1 MFSRIYRTNSVGT
14 GTRQRV
20 MLPDALA
27 WVKTHHARTVLVV
40 DGCPEMREQ
49 SVATIYK
56 LCEGL
61 PLHPA
66 AVVHCTVPNM
76 WEVMPRLQGRSVLVI
91 ANEITKPMHLEWLQE
106 LFAKYPVSDAWAYF
120 TGPAHGGPAFTV
132 EYPPHPPKQNLDLLV
147 TISGATGSGKTV
159 TAEFITRKLREL
171 GIEVAPGAHVNGVE
185 QLLVRGSA
193 HQLFGIKGP
202 ADAT

>member
-1 MFSRIYRTNSVGT
+1 MFSRIYTANGVGS

-20 MLPDALA
+20 VFPDTLA
-27 WVKTHHARTVLVV
+27 WVKTVHARTVLVV
-40 DGCPEMREQ
+40 DACPEMREQ
-49 SVATIYK
+49 SVATMYK

-66 AVVHCTVPNM
+66 AVVHCTAPNM

-91 ANEITKPMHLEWLQE
+91 ANEITKPAHIEWMQE
-106 LFAKYPVSDAWAYF
+106 IFAKYTPADAWAYMS
-120 TGPAHGGPAFTV
+120 GPMHSGPAFKV
-132 EYPPHPPKQNLDLLV
+132 DYLPHPPKQNLDLLI

-193 HQLFGIKGP
+193 HQLFGIKGS
-202 ADAT
+202 ANAT